1 MDYIRI
7 DGLTVYAHHGAF
19 LKERVAGQEF
29 VIYADLGTRIS
40 KAAKDDDLEKTI
52 DYGKVC
58 EMIADF
64 MTSNRYNLIET
75 CAERLADHL
84 LRSIRG
90 LSEITL
96 EIHKPSAPISTPFD
110 DVSVCIT
117 RKKHVSY
124 IGLGSNIGEREE
136 YLYGAIEALDTYPDI
151 EVKKISAF
159 IETKPY
165 GNEKQDDFLNGAIK
179 IETMLSPMELL
190 EICQKIEDESGRKR
204 TEEWGPRT
212 LDLDILIY
220 DDQIIETEKLV
231 VPHPDMM
238 NRDFVLRPMVEIA
251 SGFVHPVTG
260 KTMGRMMVELH
271 EKENSRPIK
280 RWRK

>member
-7 DGLTVYAHHGAF
+7 KGLTVYAHHGAF
-19 LKERVAGQEF
+19 LKERAEGQEF
-29 VIYADLGTRIS
+29 IVSAEMGTRIA
-40 KAAKDDDLEKTI
+40 KAAKDDDLDKTI

-58 EMIADF
+58 EMIVEF
-64 MTSNRYNLIET
+64 MTENRFHLIET

-84 LRSIRG
+84 LRMNQG

-96 EIHKPSAPISTPFD
+96 EIHKPSAPISRSFD
-110 DVSVCIT
+110 DISVCIT

-124 IGLGSNIGEREE
+124 IGLGSNMGEREE
-136 YLYGAIEALDTYPDI
+136 YLYGAIEALNAHPEI
-151 EVKKISAF
+151 EVKKISTF

-179 IETMLSPMELL
+179 IETMLSPIQLL
-190 EICQKIEDESGRKR
+190 DVCQKIEDDFGRER
-204 TEEWGPRT
+204 TEQWGPRT
-212 LDLDILIY
+212 LDIDILIY
-220 DDQIIETEKLV
+220 DDQIIETERLV
-231 VPHPDMM
+231 IPHPDMM
-238 NRDFVLRPMVEIA
+238 NRDFVLRPMKEIA
-251 SGFVHPVTG
+251 PSFMHPVTG

-271 EKENSRPIK
+271 EKENTRPTK